1 MNLIMINSIKTTS
14 GTAKYRLK
22 EPNAKKETSII
33 LDYSFGRKNR
43 IKFSTGYK
51 VDPKFWDGSNQRIRA
66 ISTIENRETVNADL
80 VNYLAE
86 FMKEISELKEIER
99 TNKSVLKS
107 LLQKI
112 IRGEQ
117 KDVSI
122 TKTFFEYADSFIL
135 RKENQSKGLRSTKLS
150 PVTVRSYKQT
160 VNRLR
165 DFNNELGYSLDFHT
179 IDLNFYYEFVEFL
192 EQKNYKTNTIG
203 KHIKNLKTILN
214 SATEDGYNSNL
225 KYKHREFKALSEETV
240 SIYLTEKE
248 IEAIYNVDLSGA
260 KDWELA
266 RDIFLVGYYTGQ
278 RVSDYN
284 PVKKEQIKRFQG
296 TEVIE
301 FKQRK
306 TGKKLFV
313 PLHPKLKK
321 IFKERYNG
329 NPLPEL
335 NAGDINEFIKEV
347 GRKAK
352 IDDKIS
358 IEKKQNGKIVMDSL
372 PKYSL
377 IQSHTARRSFC
388 TNAYLSKMPVID
400 IMAISGHSTEREFYK
415 YIKVTPQERAIKI
428 AESDFFK

>member
-1 MNLIMINSIKTTS
+1 MTKTIKLTS

-22 EPNAKKETSII
+22 EPNSKKETSII
-33 LDYSFGRKNR
+33 LDYSFGRNNR

-51 VDPKFWDGSNQRIRA
+51 VNPKYWDDSNQRIRA
-66 ISTIENRETVNADL
+66 ISTIENRESVNADL
-80 VNYLAE
+80 ANYLAE
-86 FMKEISELKEIER
+86 FVKEISDLDEIER

-112 IRGEQ
+112 IRGEH
-117 KDVSI
+117 KDVLLP
-122 TKTFFEYADSFIL
+122 KTFFQYADSFIQ
-135 RKENQSKGLRSTKLS
+135 RKESQSKSIRSTKLS

-165 DFNNELGYSLDFHT
+165 DFNNELGYSLDFNT
-179 IDLNFYYEFVEFL
+179 IDLNFYYEFVKFL
-192 EQKNYKTNTIG
+192 EQNNYTTNTIG

-214 SATEDGYNSNL
+214 SATEEGYNSNL
-225 KYKHREFKALSEETV
+225 KYKHREFKALSEDTV
-240 SIYLTEKE
+240 SIYLTEDE
-248 IEAIYNVDLSGA
+248 IEAIYNVDLSKT

-284 PVKKEQIKRFQG
+284 PIQKEQIKRFQG

-321 IFKERYNG
+321 IFQERYNG
-329 NPLPEL
+329 NPPPEL
-335 NAGDINEFIKEV
+335 NAPDINEFIKEV

-352 IDDKIS
+352 IDAQIS
-358 IEKKQNGKIVMDSL
+358 LQKEMNGKIAIDTV

-415 YIKVTPQERAIKI
+415 YIKVTPQERAVKI
-428 AESDFFK
+428 ADSKFFR

>member
-1 MNLIMINSIKTTS
+1 MIRVINSTS
-14 GTAKYRLK
+14 GTIKFRLK
-22 EPNAKKETSII
+22 DTKAKNETSIL

-51 VDPKFWDGSNQRIRA
+51 VNPSHWDKINQRIRA
-66 ISTIENRETVNADL
+66 VSTIKNREKVNSDL
-80 VNYLAE
+80 KYFSSE
-86 FMKEISELKEIER
+86 FTKAISELEESQKNDRSI
-99 TNKSVLKS
+99 LKA

-112 IRGEQ
+112 IRGEENNQ
-117 KDVSI
+117 VEI
-122 TKTFFEYADSFIL
+122 KTFFQYADDFII
-135 RKENQSKGLRSTKLS
+135 RKENQSKNISNVKLS
-150 PVTVRSYKQT
+150 PITVRSYKQT
-160 VNRLR
+160 VNRLK
-165 DFNNELGYSLDFHT
+165 DFDLGSKFGVDFST
-179 IDLNFYYEFVEFL
+179 IDLKFYYAFIQYL
-192 EQKNYKTNTIG
+192 EKNNYSTNTLG

-214 SATEDGYNSNL
+214 ASTEDGYNSNL
-225 KYKHREFKALSEETV
+225 KYKHRDFKALSKESV
-240 SIYLTEKE
+240 SIYLTEAE
-248 IEAIYNVDLSGA
+248 IEAIYNVDLSKT

-266 RDIFLVGYYTGQ
+266 RDIFLMGYYTGQ

-284 PVKKEQIKRFQG
+284 PVKNEQIRKFQG

-321 IFKERYNG
+321 IFKDRYNG
-329 NPLPEL
+329 NPPPEL
-335 NAGDINEFIKEV
+335 NAPDINEFIKEV

-352 IDDKIS
+352 IDDDIS
-358 IEKKQNGKIVMDSL
+358 VEKKMNGNVVIDIV

-400 IMAISGHSTEREFYK
+400 IMAVSGHSTEREFYK

-428 AESDFFK
+428 ADSKFFK

>member
-1 MNLIMINSIKTTS
+1 MTKTIKLTS

-33 LDYSFGRKNR
+33 LDYSFGRNNR

-51 VDPKFWDGSNQRIRA
+51 VNPKYWDDSNQRIRA
-66 ISTIENRETVNADL
+66 ISTIENRESVNADL
-80 VNYLAE
+80 AKYLAE
-86 FMKEISELKEIER
+86 FVKETVNLDDVER
-99 TNKSVLKS
+99 TNKSILKS

-122 TKTFFEYADSFIL
+122 PKSFFQYADSFIL
-135 RKENQSKGLRSTKLS
+135 RKESLSKSITSAKLS

-165 DFNNELGYSLDFHT
+165 DFSNELGYSLDFNT
-179 IDLNFYYEFVEFL
+179 IDLDFYYEFIKYL
-192 EQKNYKTNTIG
+192 EKNNYTTNTIG

-214 SATEDGYNSNL
+214 SATEEGYNSSL
-225 KYKHREFKALSEETV
+225 KYKHREFKALSEDTV
-240 SIYLTEKE
+240 SIYLTEEE
-248 IEAIYNVDLSGA
+248 IDAIYDVDLSKT

-284 PVKKEQIKRFQG
+284 PIVQNQIKKFQG

-301 FKQRK
+301 FKQKK
-306 TGKKLFV
+306 TSKKLFV

-321 IFKERYNG
+321 IFKDRYGG
-329 NPLPEL
+329 NPPPEL
-335 NAGDINEFIKEV
+335 NAPDINEFIKEV

-352 IDDKIS
+352 IDSEIPLERKM
-358 IEKKQNGKIVMDSL
+358 NGKVIEHTV

-388 TNAYLSKMPVID
+388 TNAYLTKMPVID

-415 YIKVTPQERAIKI
+415 YIKVTPQERAVKI
-428 AESDFFK
+428 ADSKFFR